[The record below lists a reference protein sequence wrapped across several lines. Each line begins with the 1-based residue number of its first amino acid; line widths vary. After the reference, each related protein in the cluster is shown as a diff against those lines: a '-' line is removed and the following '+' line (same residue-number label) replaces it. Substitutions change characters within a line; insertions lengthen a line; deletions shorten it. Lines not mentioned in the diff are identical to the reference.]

1 MRKICHYSGMS
12 HSVSWFPTSCPSALF
27 CIFQQPL
34 TYSLSHTLPHPA
46 LVAWG
51 CSDLQQFAVRCYEM
65 LWVVVNCNQLQ
76 SIAIRCSELHSNVVS
91 SVTVRSSRSATI
103 LNFCIWTAETN
114 NSRMRIVLSLF
125 ALLLLGHQLLVARE
139 MKTRNNQDVLPG
151 VNPISL
157 HLGQVPENEQV
168 RQLAEEW
175 RSHVA
180 FFSRR
185 ILV

>member
-1 MRKICHYSGMS
+1 
-12 HSVSWFPTSCPSALF
+12 
-27 CIFQQPL
+27 
-34 TYSLSHTLPHPA
+34 
-46 LVAWG
+46 
-51 CSDLQQFAVRCYEM
+51 
-65 LWVVVNCNQLQ
+65 
-76 SIAIRCSELHSNVVS
+76 
-91 SVTVRSSRSATI
+91 
-103 LNFCIWTAETN
+103 
-114 NSRMRIVLSLF
+114 MRIVLSLF